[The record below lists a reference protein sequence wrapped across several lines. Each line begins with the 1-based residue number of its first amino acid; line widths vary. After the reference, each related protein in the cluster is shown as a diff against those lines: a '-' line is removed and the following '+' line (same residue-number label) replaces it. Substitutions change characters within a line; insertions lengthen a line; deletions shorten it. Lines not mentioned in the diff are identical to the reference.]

1 MVTRSAGLSP
11 NEVATASKSP
21 PSLSVAEVKIAVF
34 SASSFS
40 RIGPAT
46 SSGATQR

>member
-11 NEVATASKSP
+11 NELATASKSP